1 MQDFKQPT
9 YIKNCEVTQKK
20 ITLVGKEPTN
30 EKVYAV
36 GDMFITSVN
45 ASKTCDESCIYVL
58 VQTNPKEVKLIN
70 LRNGNRF
77 NSGVTVKDIE
87 AITQE
92 EFKLIAS
99 YLHDT
104 LVKIKSIDFK
114 INALEELESTQ

>member
-1 MQDFKQPT
+1 MINFEHSSYPKH
-9 YIKNCEVTQKK
+9 CEITQKK
-20 ITLVGKEPTN
+20 ITFANKEAAP

-36 GDMFITSVN
+36 GDMFITNVN
-45 ASKTCDESCIYVL
+45 ASNICDESCIYVL
-58 VQTNPKEVKLIN
+58 VQTNPKKVKLVN

-92 EFKLIAS
+92 EFKLITS

-114 INALEELESTQ
+114 INALEEL